1 MRYDRFRRALGAIAA
16 GVILAGSGLIAN
28 IASGEISSPVVEP
41 SPEQSQPQYYDV
53 SVPDSVPITLTW
65 KWTKE
70 EEEEEEDDS
79 IPAFQIS
86 VDGSLSLENEGNVTP
101 TKATISDGKEEA
113 TTAEIIGTNFEEE
126 AGASDTFYTF
136 DFFDEGQLEGE
147 NPAAYG
153 EDSGTVTLELE
164 VEAGVTGTIT
174 ITEVWLDEEVYSK
187 YEDEESRELTFEVDL
202 TAPHNGTVFDNPSL
216 SYSSDNGGTITLS
229 GVTGDDLEF
238 YVALNDDSEDPLGLA
253 KFNTG
258 GAITI
263 DVAVKTLCD
272 AMDGRKLAIYAA
284 QKGTVGSTTVGWML
298 SSAELIT
305 VTNITCPGD
314 GTSPYTPVTPWE
326 PSKPA
331 EEPAD
336 KPSDDPVTAAI
347 EKAQA
352 KWAAAPAAVG
362 EQTPEGF
369 LQRLYLGIFQRAAD
383 HTGISYW
390 VSVHKS
396 GESQQQIISS
406 FLQSVEGRR
415 ALGNFD
421 NHRLVS
427 FLYNNVLARQA
438 DQAGLIYWTTM
449 LERQRISPQSLI
461 AFFVNSA
468 ELNNLLS
475 SGK

>member
-28 IASGEISSPVVEP
+28 IASGEISNPVVVEP
-41 SPEQSQPQYYDV
+41 SSEPTPPPYYYV
-53 SVPDSVPITLTW
+53 AEPDSVPITLTW

-70 EEEEEEDDS
+70 EEDDS
-79 IPAFQIS
+79 IPAFKIS

-101 TKATISDGKEEA
+101 TKATISDNEE
-113 TTAEIIGTNFEEE
+113 TEPTIGEIELDKGV
-126 AGASDTFYTF
+126 DTF
-136 DFFDEGQLEGE
+136 DFSDHGQGGDDNSFDK
-147 NPAAYG
+147 
-153 EDSGTVTLELE
+153 DSGTVTLD
-164 VEAGVTGTIT
+164 VTVKAGVTGTIT
-174 ITEVWLDEEVYSK
+174 ITELKANVDDGYVPVGTTLP
-187 YEDEESRELTFEVDL
+187 FEVDL
-202 TAPHNGTVFDNPSL
+202 TAPDSEGVLKDAGL
-216 SYSSDNGGTITLS
+216 EYDDGTITLS

-390 VSVHKS
+390 VSVQKS
-396 GESQQQIISS
+396 GASQQQIITS
-406 FLQSVEGRR
+406 FLHSVEGRR
-415 ALGNFD
+415 ALGNLD